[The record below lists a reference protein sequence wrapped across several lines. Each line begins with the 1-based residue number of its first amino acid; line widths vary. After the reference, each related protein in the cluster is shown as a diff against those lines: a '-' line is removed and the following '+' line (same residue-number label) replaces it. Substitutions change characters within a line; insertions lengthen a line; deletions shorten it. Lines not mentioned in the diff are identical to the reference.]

1 MNVVK
6 IGAQFNS
13 PNQMIEM
20 TIHTKTDVALRTA
33 TTSWTTPRA
42 VRETKA
48 ASASSSATT
57 TAPPKPTR
65 MRASEAPVCFQIS
78 PDLTIS
84 TKPRSTCDGDGSTYA
99 PYRHD

>member
-6 IGAQFNS
+6 IGAQFDR

-48 ASASSSATT
+48 ASASSSETT
-57 TAPPKPTR
+57 TAPAKPTR
-65 MRASEAPVCFQIS
+65 MRARDAPVCVQIS
-78 PDLTIS
+78 PDLTIA
-84 TKPRSTCDGDGSTYA
+84 TQPRGMWDGDGGAYG
-99 PYRHD
+99 